1 MENLSVWFSSLELLL
16 QVFWVCAI
24 AASLFF
30 VVQLVLLLIG
40 IDDIDVDADT
50 LDLGG
55 GFSLLTVKNVIHFF
69 LGFGWAGV
77 SLWSVIENRFW
88 LSVVALLVGVLMV
101 AVFIFIF
108 KQMMKLQSQ
117 GNYNPED
124 AVGLMADVYIPIPAG
139 KSGAGKVQFSLKGS
153 VHEFQALT
161 NGERLATGQK
171 VQIVEL
177 LDNHTVLVEKI

>member
-40 IDDIDVDADT
+40 IDDIDMDTDT

-101 AVFIFIF
+101 AVFLFLF
-108 KQMMKLQSQ
+108 KQMLKLQSE
-117 GNYNPED
+117 GNYDPKD
-124 AVGLMADVYIPIPAG
+124 SVGLLADVYLTIPAG
-139 KSGAGKVQFSLKGS
+139 KSGTGMVQFSLKGS
-153 VHEFQALT
+153 VHEFRALT
-161 NGERLATGQK
+161 EGDRLTTGEK
-171 VQIVEL
+171 VRIVEL
-177 LDNHTVLVEKI
+177 LDNHTVLVEKV

>member
-1 MENLSVWFSSLELLL
+1 MENLTAWFSSMEFLL

-88 LSVVALLVGVLMV
+88 LSIVALLVGVLMV
-101 AVFIFIF
+101 VIFVFIF

-124 AVGLMADVYIPIPAG
+124 AVGLLADVYLTIPAT
-139 KSGAGKVQFSLKGS
+139 KSGAGKVQFSLKGT
-153 VHEFQALT
+153 VHEFQAQT
-161 NGERLATGQK
+161 KGERLATGEK
-171 VQIVEL
+171 VRIVEL
-177 LDNHTVLVEKI
+177 LDNHTVLVEKV